1 MNGILC
7 KALKAEKIYQN
18 PPTNTMT
25 KKKSLK
31 KLRINLAEFV
41 IARNWEQFHSPKN
54 LAMALSV
61 EAAELMEIFQ
71 WMESSESRT
80 VDSATRD
87 HIEEEIGDVMIY
99 LTMLADKFDLD
110 PIEAAHKKM
119 VLNAVKYP
127 VNP

>member
-1 MNGILC
+1 
-7 KALKAEKIYQN
+7 
-18 PPTNTMT
+18 
-25 KKKSLK
+25 
-31 KLRINLAEFV
+31 
-41 IARNWEQFHSPKN
+41 
-54 LAMALSV
+54 
-61 EAAELMEIFQ
+61 
-71 WMESSESRT
+71 MESSESRT

>member
-1 MNGILC
+1 
-7 KALKAEKIYQN
+7 
-18 PPTNTMT
+18 MT

-31 KLRINLAEFV
+31 KLRTNLAEFV
-41 IARNWEQFHSPKN
+41 TARNWEQFHSPKN

-71 WMESSESRT
+71 WMKSGESRT
-80 VDSATRD
+80 VNTATRE